1 MLYKKHASA
10 GHEVVLFSMPQLHA
24 RGGDAAADLASGQ
37 RVEDIEREAYE
48 RGFQAGEKDGFSMG
62 EQKASVL
69 IGKIEAILKELV
81 VLREKEIRELE
92 PRIIELSAGIAR
104 KILIREVTLDPDAI
118 IQIAKEAMMKLERS
132 GQITIKIP
140 PSLHDLFVKHK
151 SGLLNIH
158 PDIVFD
164 IDPSVPPYGS
174 VIMGPLE
181 DVHTDP
187 DEQIRNII
195 KDMTERNGSY

>member
-1 MLYKKHASA
+1 
-10 GHEVVLFSMPQLHA
+10 MPQLHA
-24 RGGDAAADLASGQ
+24 RGRDAAADLASGQ
-37 RVEDIEREAYE
+37 RLEDIEREAYE
-48 RGFQAGEKDGFSMG
+48 KGFQAGEKAGFSMG
-62 EQKASVL
+62 EQKAAVL
-69 IGKIEAILKELV
+69 IDRIEA
-81 VLREKEIRELE
+81 VLRELIALRETEVRELE

-104 KILIREVTLDPDAI
+104 KVLIRELALDPDAI
-118 IQIAKEAMMKLERS
+118 VSIAKEAIMKLERS
-132 GQITIKIP
+132 GQITIKVT
-140 PSLHDLFVKHK
+140 PSLYDLFVKHK

-164 IDPSVPPYGS
+164 IDPSVPPHGS

-195 KDMTERNGSY
+195 KDMAERNGSY